1 MEALL
6 EKEGTVESWNDER
19 LDELAGRVDAGFNEM
34 REGFARIDAKFDRV
48 DQRFDRVDERFER
61 VDERFDRVDERFE
74 RVDERFAAI
83 DQRFGGLATREDF
96 QNLEARLF
104 KALLTLLVIFGGVIS
119 TLIAINAG

>member
-6 EKEGTVESWNDER
+6 EKEGDVENWNDER
-19 LDELAGRVDAGFNEM
+19 LDELSRRVDDGFKEM
-34 REGFARIDAKFDRV
+34 REGFARIDARFDRV

-61 VDERFDRVDERFE
+61 VDERFE
-74 RVDERFAAI
+74 RVDERFART
-83 DQRFGGLATREDF
+83 DERFAGLATRGDF

-119 TLIAINAG
+119 TLIAIKAG